1 MWCSELVSVSTPD
14 ESALLIRVPA
24 AEAAVSRHRNLFDT
38 AARVGVPAHVTITY
52 PFKPVDRLDRED
64 MGHLTRLFR
73 RFQPVV
79 VTFFETAWFG
89 DEVLYLKP
97 SDPLPLAALTAAVDD
112 AFPEYPIYGG
122 AHQEV
127 HPHLT
132 VGHSQP
138 RDVLRAAEQDVLEL
152 LPVTQLVSHIE
163 LWRGYPPAQGLG
175 RWTCVRTFPLGP
187 GTSTQNPGL
196 R

>member
-14 ESALLIRVPA
+14 ESALLIRVAA
-24 AEAAVSRHRNLFDT
+24 AEPVVSRHRNLFDM

-52 PFKPVDRLDRED
+52 PFKPVDRLDRDD
-64 MGHLTRLFR
+64 MARLELLFR
-73 RFQPVV
+73 GLHAVV

-89 DEVLYLKP
+89 DEVLYLEP
-97 SDPLPLAALTAAVDD
+97 SDPLPLAALTAAVEDL
-112 AFPEYPIYGG
+112 FPEYPIYGG
-122 AHQEV
+122 AHPEV

-138 RDVLRAAEQDVLEL
+138 REVLRAAERDVLEM
-152 LPVTQLVSHIE
+152 LPVTQLVSDIE
-163 LWRGYPPAQGLG
+163 LWHGPPPAHGLG
-175 RWTCVRTFPLGP
+175 RWTRVRTFPLGP
-187 GTSTQNPGL
+187 GTSAQEPVL